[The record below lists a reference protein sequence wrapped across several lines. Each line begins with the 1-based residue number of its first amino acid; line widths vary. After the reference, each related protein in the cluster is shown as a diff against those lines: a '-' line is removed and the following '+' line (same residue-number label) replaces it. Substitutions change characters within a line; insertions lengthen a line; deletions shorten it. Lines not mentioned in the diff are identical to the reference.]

1 MTSTE
6 NIFKELYDQM
16 KEGASRTDACRNL
29 GIAIH
34 KTYHVLSKKE
44 NTALKNLTKKH
55 RDLKNE
61 AKFKKAEELIMQG
74 VPFYK
79 AMEQTN
85 INVTTLTSK
94 RIKYLRALKEI
105 KDRKSEDKLQEQ
117 FEKVVNCLMEGH
129 PISAIGVMVGISMP
143 LFMDKLTNDQ
153 KSVIQELR
161 ELNKMNNSTRGT
173 YQKKREDE
181 KVKQLTA
188 EEKEMLYN
196 GELQICYSDLKNAS
210 SIIAD
215 VFPEDT
221 TISFFESATN
231 FLTGWKLGMWKTD
244 NMAFENVKVVEV

>member
-1 MTSTE
+1 MFVPKIAQDQKAVDDFLASITDCPYTDQFDLTRSVTS
-6 NIFKELYDQM
+6 NLINFNF
-16 KEGASRTDACRNL
+16 APVSFFSRID
-29 GIAIH
+29 I
-34 KTYHVLSKKE
+34 
-44 NTALKNLTKKH
+44 
-55 RDLKNE
+55 D
-61 AKFKKAEELIMQG
+61 KFKKAEELIMQG

-143 LFMDKLTNDQ
+143 LFMYKLTQDQ

-161 ELNKMNNSTRGT
+161 DVNKMNNSIRGT

-181 KVKQLTA
+181 KVTQLTA
-188 EEKEMLYN
+188 EEKTMLYN

>member
-1 MTSTE
+1 
-6 NIFKELYDQM
+6 
-16 KEGASRTDACRNL
+16 
-29 GIAIH
+29 
-34 KTYHVLSKKE
+34 
-44 NTALKNLTKKH
+44 
-55 RDLKNE
+55 
-61 AKFKKAEELIMQG
+61 
-74 VPFYK
+74 
-79 AMEQTN
+79 
-85 INVTTLTSK
+85 
-94 RIKYLRALKEI
+94 
-105 KDRKSEDKLQEQ
+105 
-117 FEKVVNCLMEGH
+117 MEGH

-161 ELNKMNNSTRGT
+161 ELNKMNNSIRGT

-181 KVKQLTA
+181 KVTQLTA
-188 EEKEMLYN
+188 EEKTMLYN

-244 NMAFENVKVVEV
+244 NRAFDNVKVVEV

>member
-143 LFMDKLTNDQ
+143 LFMDKLTQDQ

-173 YQKKREDE
+173 YQK

-244 NMAFENVKVVEV
+244 NRAFDNVKVVEV